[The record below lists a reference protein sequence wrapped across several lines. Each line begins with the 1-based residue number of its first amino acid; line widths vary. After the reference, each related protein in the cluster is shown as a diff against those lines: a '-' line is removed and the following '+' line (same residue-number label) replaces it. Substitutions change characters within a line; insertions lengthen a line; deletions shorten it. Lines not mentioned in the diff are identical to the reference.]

1 MHRLAALSLCFALG
15 ACQGPNPYRAESLPL
30 PPAPPAVAAPLEPG
44 VYPAPP
50 RDYAAYRDWAWL
62 HDHPPDGDA
71 GLDAAQVQEILS
83 AELDRRGLRP
93 ARPGA
98 EADLRV
104 SAQLTLKRRIRIY
117 RDYYDRFGG
126 YYGYGHHWDR
136 FGVWG
141 RAPSSTA
148 TRNRCWWC
156 ASRSP
161 PAWTADGSG
170 TAAARR
176 ASTPSKAAA
185 PRPCGRRPGS
195 PCKAFRRSPEW
206 SLPSTF
212 KNI

>member
-1 MHRLAALSLCFALG
+1 MHRLAALSLCLALG

-30 PPAPPAVAAPLEPG
+30 PPAPPTAATPFEPG

-62 HDHPPDGDA
+62 HGRQPDGDA

-83 AELDRRGLRP
+83 AELDQRGLRP
-93 ARPGA
+93 VRPGA

-141 RAPSSTA
+141 RAPLVYRYEEQVLVVRIAFTA
-148 TRNRCWWC
+148 GTDGRRLWH
-156 ASRSP
+156 
-161 PAWTADGSG
+161 GSG
-170 TAAARR
+170 EARVDAERSGRARALQQAARL
-176 ASTPSKAAA
+176 ALQGFP
-185 PRPCGRRPGS
+185 P
-195 PCKAFRRSPEW
+195 
-206 SLPSTF
+206 
-212 KNI
+212 

>member
-141 RAPSSTA
+141 RAPLVYRYKEQVLVVRIAFTA
-148 TRNRCWWC
+148 GMDGRRFWH
-156 ASRSP
+156 
-161 PAWTADGSG
+161 GSG
-170 TAAARR
+170 EARVDTEQSGRAKALRQAARL
-176 ASTPSKAAA
+176 ALQGFP
-185 PRPCGRRPGS
+185 P
-195 PCKAFRRSPEW
+195 
-206 SLPSTF
+206 
-212 KNI
+212 